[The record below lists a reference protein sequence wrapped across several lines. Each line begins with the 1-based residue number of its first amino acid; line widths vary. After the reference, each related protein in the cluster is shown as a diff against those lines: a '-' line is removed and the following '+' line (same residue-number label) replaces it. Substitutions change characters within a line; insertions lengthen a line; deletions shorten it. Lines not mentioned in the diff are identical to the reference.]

1 VKGNR
6 AQEGGNARGAGGE
19 VAPASGALPVPT
31 HAPSVSLP
39 LRFFAAGLL
48 AALVV
53 PVGML
58 LRPEVLS
65 TYHYNQYVIA
75 LTHLTVL
82 GWMGSVVFGALYQL
96 VPVVLGTR
104 LASERAARWHFVCHL
119 VGFAGMV
126 WMFWRWDPKQVGHFG
141 SVLALGVGLATWT
154 LIRTVWRAP
163 RRTWMSAVLASAL
176 FWWGA
181 VVTVGLGVAAAKCTY
196 ESAARL
202 NPATPL
208 GALVHA
214 LEATATYL
222 KGFDQIALMHA
233 HAHLGL
239 VGAFLLLLTGVSYK
253 LVPMFTLGPNVSA
266 GRVWLVIG
274 LLDLATAGSFLTILH
289 RSPWKLAF
297 TVLGVTALALYGWDM
312 MKIVRGRRRPRLDL
326 PMRYF
331 LAGLLW
337 LVPLAGLALYLS
349 HPGLT
354 LTVRVGQWENVYGLW
369 ALLGLFSFSL
379 VGMLYKIVP
388 FLAWYRRYAARV
400 GLEPVPGLQD
410 LYHEGW
416 LRCGLGLH
424 LAGMLV
430 LTAGTLGTNT
440 SLVRCGAALWG
451 AAMAVHGIN
460 LALAWVRRPVAAGRA
475 VAVRTAQPVSVS

>member
-1 VKGNR
+1 MKGNR
-6 AQEGGNARGAGGE
+6 TQEGGNARGAGGE

-31 HAPSVSLP
+31 HAPSVSLL

-48 AALVV
+48 AVLIL

-141 SVLALGVGLATWT
+141 SLLALGVGLATWT

-163 RRTWMSAVLASAL
+163 RRGWMSVVVLSSL

-202 NPATPL
+202 DPASLL

-222 KGFDQIALMHA
+222 KRFDQIALMHA

-239 VGAFLLLLTGVSYK
+239 VGAFLLLVVGVSYK
-253 LVPMFTLGPNVSA
+253 LVPMFTLGPAVSPR
-266 GRVWLVIG
+266 RVLQVIG
-274 LLDLATAGSFLTILH
+274 LLNLATAGSFFSILH
-289 RSPWKLAF
+289 RSPWKLIF
-297 TVLGVTALALYGWDM
+297 TCVGVVALALYGWDIRT
-312 MKIVRGRRRPRLDL
+312 IVRGRRRPRLDF

-349 HPGLT
+349 NPELT
-354 LTVRVGQWENVYGLW
+354 LTARVGQWENVYGLW
-369 ALLGLFSFSL
+369 ALLGLFTSVL
-379 VGMLYKIVP
+379 IGMLYKIVP
-388 FLAWYRRYAARV
+388 FLAWYRRYAPRV

-410 LYHEGW
+410 LYRESW
-416 LRCGLGLH
+416 LRAGFGLH
-424 LAGMLV
+424 GLGMLV
-430 LTAGTLGTNT
+430 LTAGTLATNGAFVRAGAVLFGT
-440 SLVRCGAALWG
+440 
-451 AAMAVHGIN
+451 AMAVHGVN
-460 LALAWVRRPVAAGRA
+460 LVCTWVRRPAIAGRA